1 MSYREDLKEYVSIL
15 ADKYIAGT
23 LPEERYLALTD
34 LLIAWESEA
43 IRKGTYE

>member
-1 MSYREDLKEYVSIL
+1 MNYGEDLKEYVSIL
-15 ADKYIAGT
+15 AEKFNNGT

-43 IRKGTYE
+43 IRKGMYE